1 MHSFLLVSRGG
12 CSKATLAHDPYL
24 VLCIGNLRTFTVWR
38 YKACHQLLTENSW
51 AKASLVGNIQAE
63 KPFSL
68 VCVGYVGCI
77 TFMFWNG
84 SLLWNVY
91 PSGLALLRNLQRV
104 VDDMPYIVRRWKCTN
119 YRFEGLDEDHV
130 LKMLL
135 NAHLLTYITK
145 EWILNSNALLVLRDL
160 LDAV

>member
-1 MHSFLLVSRGG
+1 MSRDGR
-12 CSKATLAHDPYL
+12 SKATLVHYPYL
-24 VLCIGNLRTFTVWR
+24 VLCTGNLCTFTLWR
-38 YKACHQLLTENSW
+38 YKTCHQLLNKDSW
-51 AKASLVGNIQAE
+51 AKASLVCNIKAK

-68 VCVGYVGCI
+68 VCLGYVGI